1 MLLYTGAG
9 GAKKKKKKGGSEPQC
24 LPGSHTSAVIG
35 LSWNG
40 THRQVLASAGADNV
54 VKVWDVTTQVTYNI
68 LLHML
73 TVCISNILATACCSY
88 CKST

>member
-1 MLLYTGAG
+1 MLTVRPQCIHMHCCAGAG
-9 GAKKKKKKGGSEPQC
+9 GTKKKKKKGGSEPQC

-54 VKVWDVTTQVTYNI
+54 VKVWDVTTQV
-68 LLHML
+68 LHTTITHL
-73 TVCISNILATACCSY
+73 
-88 CKST
+88 